1 MRALKIK
8 IYQETVCY
16 KKPYAFKVTETYPL
30 PPYSTVIGMMHK
42 MLKAEPGEYHEMSIS
57 VQGKY
62 EGIFTAYNTTR
73 FYKGEDIT
81 SMPLNVHMLY
91 GVNLVIHVVAAD
103 DVLENIYNGFKEC
116 DSVFTLGRSEDLA
129 RIDEIK
135 FVNIDKYEIDDVE
148 DDDSILLKNCFYVPD
163 KGLVHEV
170 RRILDSGYSRDLVA
184 LKGIGYKINKRYKVL
199 NNLREWEKIKVT
211 YVESG
216 EMLEEGEYYKDDTVE
231 NDIVFLA

>member
-1 MRALKIK
+1 MKALKIK

-42 MLKAEPGEYHEMSIS
+42 MLKAEPGEYHEMSVS

-91 GVNLVIHVVAAD
+91 GVNIIIHVVAAD

-116 DSVFTLGRSEDLA
+116 DSAFTLGRGEDLA

-135 FVNIDKYEIDDVE
+135 FVNIGRHEIDDVE
-148 DDDSILLKNCFYVPD
+148 GDDSISLKNCFYVPEKYD
-163 KGLVHEV
+163 
-170 RRILDSGYSRDLVA
+170 IS
-184 LKGIGYKINKRYKVL
+184 LKGIGYRINKKYKVL
-199 NNLREWEKIKVT
+199 NNLREWEKIKVI
-211 YVESG
+211 YVEAG
-216 EMLEEGEYYKDDTVE
+216 EMLEEGEYYKDDDEVE
-231 NDIVFLA
+231 SDIVFLA

>member
-30 PPYSTVIGMMHK
+30 PPYSTVVGMMHK
-42 MLKAEPGEYHEMSIS
+42 MLKAGPGEYHEMDVS

-62 EGIFTAYNTTR
+62 EDIFTAYNTTR

-91 GVNLVIHVVAAD
+91 GVNLTIHIAASD

-116 DSVFTLGRSEDLA
+116 NTAFTIGRGEDLA

-135 FVNIDKYEIDDVE
+135 FVNIDKYEIDDIE
-148 DDDSILLKNCFYVPD
+148 GHDIISLKNCMYVPD
-163 KGLVHEV
+163 KY
-170 RRILDSGYSRDLVA
+170 DTS
-184 LKGIGYKINKRYKVL
+184 LKGIDYKINKVYKVV
-199 NNLREWEKIKVT
+199 NNLRQWEKIKVT
-211 YVESG
+211 YAEAG
-216 EMLEEGEYYKDDTVE
+216 EILDKGEYYRDNDPFE
-231 NDIVFLA
+231 NDIVFFA